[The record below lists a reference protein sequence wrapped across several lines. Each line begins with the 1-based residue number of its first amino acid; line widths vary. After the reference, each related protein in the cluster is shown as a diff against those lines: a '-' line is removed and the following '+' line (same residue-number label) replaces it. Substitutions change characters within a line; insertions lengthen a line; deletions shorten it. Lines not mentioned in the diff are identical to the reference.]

1 MRMNLNDYAELQT
14 FAVFTVIGSAMTLFH
29 DLSVNLQI
37 THRFV
42 NYHFG
47 TRGQMRGGNRDW
59 I

>member
-1 MRMNLNDYAELQT
+1 MNLNDYAELQT